1 MTNEQLNRVYI
12 VALNKNNE
20 LFYYKQSEYLTALL
34 ENGCR
39 EPKLIKVLSNEAEAI
54 GFLEMAAAAV
64 SYPGDANY
72 DAYRMNALYGGKKYA
87 TL

>member
-1 MTNEQLNRVYI
+1 MTNEQLNKVYI

-39 EPKLIKVLSNEAEAI
+39 EPKIIKVVCNETEAI
-54 GFLEMAAAAV
+54 GFIEMAKAAA

-72 DAYRMNALYGGKKYA
+72 DYYRINLTHGGVNNA